1 MTRTMVRCCY
11 AVVSLVLLVSTLTS
25 AERDEERSRSVA
37 ATTRTTEQRPTS
49 VGLSLTGG
57 YEIAAL
63 HGASIMRG
71 LQQQQVEIDGTL
83 RPAMEAFDYLAGV
96 SGYVIRVV
104 YRTTTDGV
112 LVLYC
117 IIIFEFTFFL
127 LLLHTLNLKSFT
139 SNRILH

>member
-1 MTRTMVRCCY
+1 M
-11 AVVSLVLLVSTLTS
+11 LLVSTRTA
-25 AERDEERSRSVA
+25 AERDEERSRSF
-37 ATTRTTEQRPTS
+37 ATTRPTEQSPTS

-96 SGYVIRVV
+96 SGYVMLASIW
-104 YRTTTDGV
+104 TTTDGV

>member
-1 MTRTMVRCCY
+1 MTRTIVRCCY
-11 AVVSLVLLVSTLTS
+11 AVVSLVLLVSTRTS
-25 AERDEERSRSVA
+25 AERDEEHRRSV
-37 ATTRTTEQRPTS
+37 ATTRTTEQSPTS

-96 SGYVIRVV
+96 SGYVILASIW
-104 YRTTTDGV
+104 TTTKGV

>member
-1 MTRTMVRCCY
+1 MTRTIVRCCY
-11 AVVSLVLLVSTLTS
+11 AVVSLVLLVSTRTS
-25 AERDEERSRSVA
+25 AERDEEHRRSVA
-37 ATTRTTEQRPTS
+37 TTRPTEQRPTS

-96 SGYVIRVV
+96 SGYVILASIW
-104 YRTTTDGV
+104 TTTDV
-112 LVLYC
+112 VIVLYC
-117 IIIFEFTFFL
+117 IVL
-127 LLLHTLNLKSFT
+127 YLNSLFPSVIT
-139 SNRILH
+139 